1 MMSRAAPD
9 TRLPETRPKARRDRL
24 ILVGLALL
32 FLLGLYG
39 LTRATDWHI
48 ILAEFTRLT
57 PWQILTLL
65 ALSATNYLL
74 RGLRWHLFVRAL
86 PLVVPLSTNLLQFL
100 GGFAMSLTP
109 GRVGELVRLRWL
121 SRDGKAPVDRVAPV
135 MIADRAS
142 DLTALALLLGAALTL
157 SASAGSMRG
166 AVPVACLALV
176 TGFAA
181 THPGL
186 LRGLANT
193 AFRAS
198 GHRAPRLFARLRRA
212 ARALSAFTRAGIL
225 LPALAF
231 GLLGWGAEAW
241 SFQLLLHWF
250 GDDISLARAAAIFIF
265 ATLAGGLTGAPGGL
279 GGAEAAMVALLA
291 LDGTPLSVAIAATAL
306 IRVTTLWFA
315 VALGILTF
323 PLAERG
329 TFSRH
334 R

>member
-1 MMSRAAPD
+1 MMSRAAPH
-9 TRLPETRPKARRDRL
+9 TPLPETRPKARRDRL
-24 ILVGLALL
+24 ILIGLGLL

-39 LTRATDWHI
+39 LTRATDWQSV
-48 ILAEFTRLT
+48 LAEFTRLY

-65 ALSATNYLL
+65 TLSAANYAL

-86 PLVVPLSTNLLQFL
+86 PLAVPLSTNLVQFL

-121 SRDGKAPVDRVAPV
+121 SRVSKAPLDRAAPV

-142 DLTALALLLGAALTL
+142 DLTALALLLGAALAL
-157 SASAGSMRG
+157 SASAMRG

-186 LRGLANT
+186 LRGLANA
-193 AFRAS
+193 AFHAS
-198 GHRAPRLFARLRRA
+198 GRRAPRLFARLRRA

-225 LPALAF
+225 LPALAL

-241 SFQLLLHWF
+241 SFQLLLHWL

>member
-1 MMSRAAPD
+1 M
-9 TRLPETRPKARRDRL
+9 
-24 ILVGLALL
+24 
-32 FLLGLYG
+32 
-39 LTRATDWHI
+39 
-48 ILAEFTRLT
+48 
-57 PWQILTLL
+57 
-65 ALSATNYLL
+65 

-86 PLVVPLSTNLLQFL
+86 PLSVPFTANLVQFL

-121 SRDGKAPVDRVAPV
+121 TRDGKAPLDRVAPV

-142 DLTALALLLGAALTL
+142 DLTALALLRVPPSPSAPAPCAAPFR
-157 SASAGSMRG
+157 SPAWHFS
-166 AVPVACLALV
+166 PALQRPI
-176 TGFAA
+176 
-181 THPGL
+181 PGL
-186 LRGLANT
+186 LRGFANA
-193 AFRAS
+193 AFHAS
-198 GHRAPRLFARLRRA
+198 GRRAPRLFARVRRA

-225 LPALAF
+225 LPALAL
-231 GLLGWGAEAW
+231 GLVGWGAEAW
-241 SFQLLLHWF
+241 SFQLLLHWL
-250 GDDISLARAAAIFIF
+250 GEDMSLARAAAIFIF